1 MYSLLVRVP
10 EGLDKLREAF
20 EEYVKKQ
27 GLAAVEKVVESG
39 SAAGEDGA
47 AAAGEDADEDGG
59 ASKTAA
65 APKKKGSSDV
75 DPKTYVEALLSVHQ
89 KYSGIVSSCF
99 SGDPGFVASMDK
111 AVREFL
117 NRNAVCKT
125 SSSKSPE
132 LLAKFCDSLLR
143 KSNKGSEEA
152 EVEELLNNVVCLF
165 NVFCVTVRQ
174 EC

>member
-10 EGLDKLREAF
+10 QGLDKLRDAF

-39 SAAGEDGA
+39 ANTAAGGDD
-47 AAAGEDADEDGG
+47 GEDDEAQG
-59 ASKTAA
+59 SKT
-65 APKKKGSSDV
+65 PVKKREKGPSSSDV
-75 DPKTYVEALLSVHQ
+75 DPKTYVESLLSVHK
-89 KYSGIVSSCF
+89 KYSSVVTLCF

-132 LLAKFCDSLLR
+132 LLAKFCDALLR
-143 KSNKGSEEA
+143 KSNKGSEES
-152 EVEELLNNVVCLF
+152 EVEEFLNNVVRFLCL
-165 NVFCVTVRQ
+165 CV
-174 EC
+174 E